1 MTTKCFGR
9 THEERYTMRET
20 EAMLDAVIAEG
31 LVERDTVTDIC
42 SLTEKGREPA
52 HWEVLARRLGDYR
65 SAEFFARRREGK

>member
-1 MTTKCFGR
+1 
-9 THEERYTMRET
+9 MRET

-52 HWEVLARRLGDYR
+52 HWEVLARRL